1 MNTED
6 LIQRLSETLE
16 PVRPLGPP
24 WRRAAAWLACAA
36 AYLCGI
42 VLLTWARGRSLNGAG
57 ADLAQQGAL
66 IATAVA
72 ASVAAFASVVPAS
85 DKRVLGIPVVPGML
99 VMAALVWGCVV
110 DVRMHG
116 TFGVGREVDWPC
128 VVSISFGGM
137 VLWALG
143 VAMLRRGAPMTPRV
157 SSMLAA
163 VAACSVANIEAC
175 LSRPHMF
182 TITVLLW
189 HGTTTALLVT
199 ALAYV
204 GRSLLT
210 WKTPKSL
217 SVSSD
222 AT

>member
-6 LIQRLSETLE
+6 LIRRLGDRLE
-16 PVRPLGPP
+16 PVRPLAPP

-42 VLLTWARGRSLNGAG
+42 VLLAWARGRSLAG
-57 ADLAQQGAL
+57 ADLVQQGAL
-66 IATAVA
+66 IATAIS

-85 DKRVLGIPVVPGML
+85 DKRMLGIPLAPGML
-99 VMAALVWGCVV
+99 LMAALVWGCIV

-128 VVSISFGGM
+128 VVSISVGGA

-143 VAMLRRGAPMTPRV
+143 VAMLRRGAPLTPRV
-157 SSMLAA
+157 SSLLAGVAAFA
-163 VAACSVANIEAC
+163 VANLEAC
-175 LSRPHMF
+175 LSRPHVF

-189 HGTTTALLVT
+189 HGMTTALLVT
-199 ALAYV
+199 ALAHV
-204 GRSLLT
+204 GRGLLT
-210 WKTPKSL
+210 WKQSEIL
-217 SVSSD
+217 E
-222 AT
+222 

>member
-6 LIQRLSETLE
+6 LIQRLGDRLE
-16 PVRPLGPP
+16 PVRPLAPP

-42 VLLTWARGRSLNGAG
+42 VLLAWARGRSLAG
-57 ADLAQQGAL
+57 ADLVQQGAL
-66 IATAVA
+66 IATAIS

-85 DKRVLGIPVVPGML
+85 DKRMLGIPLAPGML
-99 VMAALVWGCVV
+99 LMAALVWGCIV

-128 VVSISFGGM
+128 VVSISVGGA

-143 VAMLRRGAPMTPRV
+143 VAMLRRGAPLTPRV
-157 SSMLAA
+157 SSLLAGVAAFA
-163 VAACSVANIEAC
+163 VANLEAC
-175 LSRPHMF
+175 LSRPHVF

-189 HGTTTALLVT
+189 HGMTTALLVT
-199 ALAYV
+199 ALAHV
-204 GRSLLT
+204 GRGLLT
-210 WKTPKSL
+210 WKQSEIL
-217 SVSSD
+217 E
-222 AT
+222 

>member
-6 LIQRLSETLE
+6 LIQRLGDRLE
-16 PVRPLGPP
+16 PVRPLAPP

-42 VLLTWARGRSLNGAG
+42 VLLAWARGRSLAG
-57 ADLAQQGAL
+57 ADLVQQGAL
-66 IATAVA
+66 IATAIS

-85 DKRVLGIPVVPGML
+85 DKRMLGIPLAPGML
-99 VMAALVWGCVV
+99 LMAALVWGCIV

-128 VVSISFGGM
+128 VVSISVGGA

-143 VAMLRRGAPMTPRV
+143 VAMLRRGAPLTPRV
-157 SSMLAA
+157 SSLLAGVAAFA
-163 VAACSVANIEAC
+163 VANLEAC
-175 LSRPHMF
+175 LSRPHVF

-189 HGTTTALLVT
+189 HGMTTALLVT
-199 ALAYV
+199 ALAHV
-204 GRSLLT
+204 GRGLLT
-210 WKTPKSL
+210 WKHSEIL
-217 SVSSD
+217 E
-222 AT
+222 